1 MMSGEPSFGH
11 AHDRLSRHRHPAILM
26 DEMDSDTQ
34 ITDAM
39 KRVLAE
45 VGSAVASADLV
56 ATDRLLDAVLGARR
70 VYVAGEG
77 RTGLIARTFAMRLVH
92 LGMTAYVCGETVTPA
107 IEAADLCIACSASGE
122 TAITCHRATISRAV
136 GATVAAITAAR
147 QATLAA
153 QADIRIVLD
162 APTKSDATPLS
173 IQFGSTVFEQA
184 LLVYL
189 DAVVLL
195 LQDRRGASPQSMFAK
210 HANLE

>member
-26 DEMDSDTQ
+26 DEMDCDTQ

-184 LLVYL
+184 LLVYH

-195 LQDRRGASPQSMFAK
+195 LQERRGASPQSMFAK

>member
-1 MMSGEPSFGH
+1 
-11 AHDRLSRHRHPAILM
+11 M
-26 DEMDSDTQ
+26 DEMDCDTQ